1 MSENNFAT
9 LYKTWTTDLLL
20 DIVDNPSDYQP
31 LAVETARLEIESR
44 QLSPEQLA
52 DAKAKQDLRRQD
64 KAIKQQKVKNIEDK
78 VKSVGSSLAD
88 TFNPIQKETPTTDKY
103 IKLISLFIGGLFLY
117 QLYKEFGMLK
127 FMFTDDGGKWDF
139 SMVLYFLPFIILPT
153 AGLLFW
159 FRKKIGWTLAA
170 IYFSYTAAGSI
181 PMFIMELNRKPTG
194 VPTLDTLF
202 PTTSPTLYIGTLL
215 VFGGLTWTLC
225 KVNIREAYQIDK
237 KSMFIALGIGT
248 GIVLLSA
255 ISFGL

>member
-1 MSENNFAT
+1 MNENSFTT
-9 LYKTWTTDLLL
+9 LYKTWTTDKLL
-20 DIVDNPSDYQP
+20 DILDNPSDYQP
-31 LAVETARLEIESR
+31 LAVEAARFEIDSR
-44 QLSPEQLA
+44 QLTEKQLT
-52 DAKAKQDLRRQD
+52 DAKAEQNLRRQN
-64 KAIKQQKVKNIEDK
+64 KANKQQKVKDIEDK
-78 VKSVGSSLAD
+78 LKSVGSSLAD
-88 TFNPIQKETPTTDKY
+88 TFNPIQKEIPTTDKF

-159 FRKKIGWTLAA
+159 LRKKIGWTLAT
-170 IYFSYTAAGSI
+170 IYFSYTAAGAI

-194 VPTLDTLF
+194 VPALDGLF
-202 PTTSPTLYIGTLL
+202 PATSPAVYIGTLL

-225 KVNIREAYQIDK
+225 KEHMREVYQVDK
-237 KSMFIALGIGT
+237 KSMLIALGIGT
-248 GIVLLSA
+248 GIILLMA